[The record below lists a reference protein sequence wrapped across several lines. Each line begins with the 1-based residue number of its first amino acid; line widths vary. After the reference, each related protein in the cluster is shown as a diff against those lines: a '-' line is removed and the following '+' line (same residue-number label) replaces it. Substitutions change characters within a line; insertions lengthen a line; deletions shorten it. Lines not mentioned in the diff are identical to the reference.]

1 MNKRAKLKVIYVRI
15 VGIGM
20 SDEIKTAQI
29 NKQKTHIH
37 PHINVQLRIGKQ
49 SATIGGNNIQTD
61 KAREKKEI

>member
-29 NKQKTHIH
+29 NKQKNTYT
-37 PHINVQLRIGKQ
+37 N
-49 SATIGGNNIQTD
+49 T
-61 KAREKKEI
+61 